1 MTFAPS
7 RPPSKSPRPSGQAA
21 ARLSAGVL
29 VFRRRE
35 EIEFLLVHPGGPY
48 WRGRDEAAWSIPKG
62 LVETG
67 EEAEAAA
74 RREFTEETGLTA
86 PERLG
91 PLTPR
96 RQPGGKTVAAWLGEG
111 DLDLGAL
118 RSNAF
123 TLEWPPGSGRFVD
136 YPEIDQARYFPASVA
151 LEKLHRGLRPILAE
165 AMDILKLTGP
175 PGREPPTA

>member
-1 MTFAPS
+1 MTVAPS
-7 RPPSKSPRPSGQAA
+7 PPPPNAPRRSGRGA

-62 LVETG
+62 LVEAG

-74 RREFTEETGLTA
+74 RREFAEETGLAA
-86 PERLG
+86 PDRLR

-123 TLEWPPGSGRFVD
+123 TLEWPPRSGLFED
-136 YPEIDQARYFPASVA
+136 HPEIDQARYFPASAA

-165 AMDILKLTGP
+165 AMEILELSVP
-175 PGREPPTA
+175 PAQGPPTA

>member
-1 MTFAPS
+1 MTLTPS
-7 RPPSKSPRPSGQAA
+7 RPLSGPRRTA

-62 LVETG
+62 LVEPG

-86 PERLG
+86 PEGLR

-111 DLDLGAL
+111 DLDLGSL

-123 TLEWPPGSGRFVD
+123 TLEWPPRSGRLVD
-136 YPEIDQARYFPASVA
+136 FPEIDQARYFPAGVA

-165 AMDILKLTGP
+165 AMEVLGLSVP
-175 PGREPPTA
+175 PGRAPPAA